1 MNSIENIE
9 KRQEPFNLKQEVF
22 KYLPFW
28 YWFVISTIVALI
40 GAAIYLR
47 YQNNVY
53 ESKTIIKLLDDT
65 NSDFKMPTN
74 GVNFFLRN
82 KVNIEN
88 EKEIIKSNRL
98 LEKVVEEL
106 QLYNVFAEEGK
117 IRTNEVYVSAAPVVK
132 WIGEDE
138 KVNNFFGNWTITL
151 DNTGYYW
158 DGDSKRRA
166 SNTVYYIHR

>member
-1 MNSIENIE
+1 MESVEIIE
-9 KRQEPFNLKQEVF
+9 KKQETFNLKQEVF

-98 LEKVVEEL
+98 LEKVVGEL

-117 IRTNEVYVSAAPVVK
+117 IRTNEVYGHFVPKIK
-132 WIGEDE
+132 WIGQEE
-138 KVNNFFGNWTITL
+138 KINNFTGNWSVKL
-151 DNTGYYW
+151 DQYGYFW
-158 DGDSKRRA
+158 NG
-166 SNTVYYIHR
+166 